1 VNRFDTYIAE
11 YIYDNKEVA
20 LDKIGIIKTSAAS
33 TQDTRPLVQF
43 TYDKKTTNS
52 EGLVNYIA
60 EKAVKNKSLIASDLE
75 SHLAQVREFINI
87 GKNYEIPN
95 IGFIKANKSGFY
107 EFLPYSEAN
116 KPLRISNQTVGGS
129 RRNNS
134 RSVVQLIS
142 FIIVIAILSGLG
154 WQAYRFFSNKQ
165 PAATV
170 TPKSSNPDTSTNINS
185 PVANKTSHDS
195 ATAPLVTH
203 SENDTVNV
211 RYVFER
217 TASGLR
223 AHTRTAQL
231 QRFGNNAGYDSFV
244 INSTKFF
251 DLYILKPT
259 KLADTLTVKDSLAKF
274 FQKDVKVVVEP
285 ANQ

>member
-1 VNRFDTYIAE
+1 
-11 YIYDNKEVA
+11 
-20 LDKIGIIKTSAAS
+20 
-33 TQDTRPLVQF
+33 
-43 TYDKKTTNS
+43 
-52 EGLVNYIA
+52 
-60 EKAVKNKSLIASDLE
+60 
-75 SHLAQVREFINI
+75 
-87 GKNYEIPN
+87 
-95 IGFIKANKSGFY
+95 
-107 EFLPYSEAN
+107 
-116 KPLRISNQTVGGS
+116 
-129 RRNNS
+129 
-134 RSVVQLIS
+134 
-142 FIIVIAILSGLG
+142 
-154 WQAYRFFSNKQ
+154 
-165 PAATV
+165 
-170 TPKSSNPDTSTNINS
+170 
-185 PVANKTSHDS
+185 
-195 ATAPLVTH
+195 
-203 SENDTVNV
+203 V